1 MIVKYGS
8 YQHSQNE
15 VSLRIAREPQRS
27 QAGVYYAYKER
38 WDCQGLL
45 LNRSTQI
52 GITNAI
58 AQLTNAYSVDGNDL
72 VLYLDDGVTPTAH
85 ALWSA
90 NCNGGTHVVQAPS
103 FPETLGTAEYQ
114 PSVGRSY
121 SFAVEGETALTGAN
135 VILKFEESLKF
146 QGTGGPIRVWI
157 PVANGPWI
165 QQQTS
170 QQSTYKVVQSGS
182 AIGLYGTP
190 PVPPPIWPD
199 AEIFQERQISE
210 SSPQRYG
217 RFDFPVSW
225 SYSFEDSGG
234 LIGLPSA
241 G

>member
-15 VSLRIAREPQRS
+15 VSMRITREPMRS
-27 QAGVYYAYKER
+27 QAGVFYAYKER

-45 LNRSTQI
+45 LNYSTQAA
-52 GITNAI
+52 ITTAI
-58 AQLTNAYSVDGNDL
+58 QQLTSAYSVDGNDL

-85 ALWSA
+85 ALYNA
-90 NCNGGTHVVQAPS
+90 NCNGGTRIVQAPS

-114 PSVGRSY
+114 PAAGRSY
-121 SFAVEGETALTGAN
+121 SFAVEGETALTSEN
-135 VILKFEESLKF
+135 VVTKFEETLKF
-146 QGTGGPIRVWI
+146 QGTGGPIVVWI
-157 PVANGPWI
+157 PVAQGPWI

-170 QQSTYKVVQSGS
+170 EASTYKVVQSGS

-199 AEIFQERQISE
+199 AEIVQERQIQM

-217 RFDFPVSW
+217 ELDFPVSW
-225 SYSFEDSGG
+225 SYTFEA
-234 LIGLPSA
+234 IGQLTGQPNVD
-241 G
+241 